1 MSYPSLVTSLSS
13 FPDSDLLFLQKD
25 MHENVEERDMIDDSA
40 ASDVFILSHEFISED
55 ETLALRE
62 DLPETVDDLGTDADI
77 SVSDVFF
84 FSTRVYLRK

>member
-1 MSYPSLVTSLSS
+1 VTSLSS

-25 MHENVEERDMIDDSA
+25 MHENVEECDMIDDSA